1 MDKFMKIDKD
11 FLPIYEFNK
20 TFDEKV
26 RKEGADLF
34 AFSVERND
42 GYSEC
47 FSIDVLKEGVDDAL
61 NFRRAE
67 RFIKT
72 ALWTVGGY
80 KLKIIA
86 NDTLYKSL
94 ENAYSH
100 GGKRDFDVKFFE
112 KVYDAPFSVE
122 RVSALLKSKRELVAA
137 DKNECGARIGLDAGG
152 SDIKFPKRFSYPY

>member
-47 FSIDVLKEGVDDAL
+47 FSIDVLKKGVDDAL

-80 KLKIIA
+80 KLKSSQTTRCIKALKTRIRTA
-86 NDTLYKSL
+86 
-94 ENAYSH
+94 ENAI
-100 GGKRDFDVKFFE
+100 
-112 KVYDAPFSVE
+112 
-122 RVSALLKSKRELVAA
+122 LT
-137 DKNECGARIGLDAGG
+137 
-152 SDIKFPKRFSYPY
+152 

>member
-100 GGKRDFDVKFFE
+100 GGKRDFDVNNKG
-112 KVYDAPFSVE
+112 DT
-122 RVSALLKSKRELVAA
+122 
-137 DKNECGARIGLDAGG
+137 CQ
-152 SDIKFPKRFSYPY
+152 

>member
-47 FSIDVLKEGVDDAL
+47 FSIDVL
-61 NFRRAE
+61 
-67 RFIKT
+67 
-72 ALWTVGGY
+72 
-80 KLKIIA
+80 
-86 NDTLYKSL
+86 
-94 ENAYSH
+94 
-100 GGKRDFDVKFFE
+100 
-112 KVYDAPFSVE
+112 
-122 RVSALLKSKRELVAA
+122 
-137 DKNECGARIGLDAGG
+137 
-152 SDIKFPKRFSYPY
+152 

>member
-100 GGKRDFDVKFFE
+100 GGKRDFDVKF
-112 KVYDAPFSVE
+112 
-122 RVSALLKSKRELVAA
+122 L
-137 DKNECGARIGLDAGG
+137 
-152 SDIKFPKRFSYPY
+152 KRFTTRRFRSKEFRHFSKASGNSLRRTKTNAAQESDLTPAAAILRFPR